1 MLGVRIICCYS
12 TTAVY
17 CDYYNGPGE
26 CSWHY
31 EPCGTVTAK
40 TCKDQVIGQKFS
52 SLLEGKTCLKGC
64 ENDAAF
70 TTKENSFLPAQCL
83 NFIPESSDLDFSNSS
98 IEPFIYMQRSFLG
111 RGWSCSPAGILYSRH
126 VTTCVHEKAVSEA
139 TCGRIDSDAGLI
151 IGVSYLNSTLFLAL
165 CPLERKTWQE
175 KRHEFLK
182 VSSVSSTGLF

>member
-1 MLGVRIICCYS
+1 MLGKRVICCAS

-70 TTKENSFLPAQCL
+70 TTKEYSFLPAQCL
-83 NFIPESSDLDFSNSS
+83 NFI
-98 IEPFIYMQRSFLG
+98 IE
-111 RGWSCSPAGILYSRH
+111 
-126 VTTCVHEKAVSEA
+126 
-139 TCGRIDSDAGLI
+139 
-151 IGVSYLNSTLFLAL
+151 
-165 CPLERKTWQE
+165 
-175 KRHEFLK
+175 
-182 VSSVSSTGLF
+182 